1 MTGMRNSNILLL
13 PALVLVAGLHGPAGA
28 DEIRLEGEAR
38 LSGSVRSIDPTGAV
52 GLESPLSPEVIR
64 LKPGAVSKI
73 EFAPGT
79 DEGPRSTSLIELV
92 NGDLLPAIVESMD
105 EKSLTLTATDSGR
118 LVIPRTALR
127 SMQLGVRNRKVI
139 YSGPKSLD
147 EWSATGQNWTFVN
160 KGLVAN
166 GPARAYRATEAPRQF
181 IFKCSLKW
189 QGSPSFQIFFADP
202 LKTATDP
209 VDRYYFQFNAAGF
222 EIKREAATGRR
233 YHTIIPSTR
242 TPDQLPA
249 NTVDVEIRVDR
260 NSSRLELLLNG
271 EHEGTG
277 IDPVAD
283 APPAG
288 GISIVNNA
296 PAGTNQEIRG
306 VEIVEFDNARSRH
319 RAEDRGDTSTDSLI
333 SRDDDRWG
341 GHLTS
346 IRPGKDGSVFTFRS
360 DFQADPL
367 ELQEKDVSTLF
378 FASTTPEAAPPA
390 EEAGSFILRLRGEG
404 SLRVASC
411 TFSGD
416 AVAITHPLLG
426 DMNIRRAGVA
436 ALERPKAKTPPPT
449 PTEE

>member
-1 MTGMRNSNILLL
+1 MRNSNIGIL
-13 PALVLVAGLHGPAGA
+13 PVLVLAAGLHGTACA

-38 LSGSVRSIDPTGAV
+38 LSGSVRSIDPSGAV
-52 GLESPLSPEVIR
+52 GLESPLSPEIIL

-73 EFAPGT
+73 EFGSGGEEP
-79 DEGPRSTSLIELV
+79 PRSTSLIELA

-118 LVIPRTALR
+118 LVIPRSALR
-127 SMQLGVRNRKVI
+127 SMQLGVRSRKVI

-147 EWSATGQNWTFVN
+147 EWSATGEAGRNWTFVN

-166 GPARAYRATEAPRQF
+166 GPARAHHIVETPRQF

-202 LKTATDP
+202 LKNTSDP

-222 EIKREAATGRR
+222 EIKREAATGKR
-233 YHTIIPSTR
+233 YHTVIPSTR

-260 NSSRLELLLNG
+260 NSSRLELFLNG
-271 EHEGTG
+271 EPEGTG
-277 IDPVAD
+277 IDPVAQ

-288 GISIVNNA
+288 GISIVNTA
-296 PAGTNQEIRG
+296 PSGANQEIRG
-306 VEIVEFDNARSRH
+306 IEIVEFDNARARH
-319 RAEDRGDTSTDSLI
+319 RAEDRGDTSVDSLI
-333 SRDDDRWG
+333 SREEDRWG

-346 IRPGKDGSVFTFRS
+346 IRPGKDGAVFTFRS

-378 FASTTPEAAPPA
+378 FASTGSAAPA
-390 EEAGSFILRLRGEG
+390 AGEGTFILRLRGEG
-404 SLRVASC
+404 SLRVSSC

-426 DMNIRRAGVA
+426 DMSIRRAGVA
-436 ALERPKAKTPPPT
+436 ALERPKVKTPT
-449 PTEE
+449 PKEE